1 MTPQNQHWPMSKIGY
16 ALVSTGEQNLDLQLS
31 ALHGAGCE
39 RIFQEKA
46 SGVKE
51 HPELERCLQM
61 LRPGDTLVVYKLD
74 RLGRSLK
81 NLVEIVD
88 DLSKRGVSITS
99 IKDNIDA
106 STATG
111 WMMINLFATLAEF
124 EREMIA
130 ERCQA
135 GRKAAKERGVKFGRK
150 PGGQKRQQK
159 AKACATLYR
168 DGMTIPAIMQQLGIR
183 SRSTVYIYL
192 QQEKVKLRT
201 K

>member
-1 MTPQNQHWPMSKIGY
+1 MKIGY
-16 ALVSTGEQNLDLQLS
+16 ARVSTRDQNLDMQLS

-51 HPELERCLQM
+51 RPELERCLQM

-81 NLVEIVD
+81 NLVEIVY
-88 DLSKRGVSITS
+88 DLGKREVSITS

-111 WMMINLFATLAEF
+111 RMMINLFATLAEF
-124 EREMIA
+124 ERDMIA

-135 GRKAAKERGVKFGRK
+135 GRKAAKDRGVKFGRK
-150 PGGQKRQQK
+150 PGAKKIQEK
-159 AKACATLYR
+159 ARAAAALYKE
-168 DGMTIPAIMQQLGIR
+168 GMTIPAIMQQLNIK
-183 SRSTVYIYL
+183 SRSTVYVYL
-192 QQEKVKLRT
+192 KQEKVKLKT
-201 K
+201 QND

>member
-1 MTPQNQHWPMSKIGY
+1 MAKIGY
-16 ALVSTGEQNLDLQLS
+16 ARVSTRDQNLDMQLS

-39 RIFQEKA
+39 QIYQEKV
-46 SGVKE
+46 SGIKE
-51 HPELERCLQM
+51 RPELERCLQSLRSGDM
-61 LRPGDTLVVYKLD
+61 LVIYKLD

-81 NLVEIVD
+81 NLVEIID
-88 DLSKRGVSITS
+88 DLTRRGVVITS

-111 WMMINLFATLAEF
+111 RMMINLFATLAEF
-124 EREMIA
+124 ERDMIA
-130 ERCQA
+130 ERCKA

-150 PGGQKRQQK
+150 PGAKKIQEK
-159 AKACATLYR
+159 AKAAAALYK
-168 DGMTIPAIMQQLGIR
+168 DGMTIPAIMQQLGIK

-192 QQEKVKLRT
+192 QQEKIKLRT

>member
-1 MTPQNQHWPMSKIGY
+1 MKIGY
-16 ALVSTGEQNLDLQLS
+16 ARVSTRDQNLDMQLS

-39 RIFQEKA
+39 RIFQEKV

-51 HPELERCLQM
+51 RPELDRCLQM

-88 DLSKRGVSITS
+88 DLTKREVNITS

-111 WMMINLFATLAEF
+111 RMMVNLFATLAEF

-135 GRKAAKERGVKFGRK
+135 GRKAAKNRGVKFGRK
-150 PGGQKRQQK
+150 PGARKIQEK
-159 AKACATLYR
+159 AKATAALYK
-168 DGMTIPAIMQQLGIR
+168 DGMTIPAIMQQLGIK
-183 SRSTVYIYL
+183 SRSTVYVYL
-192 QQEKVKLRT
+192 KQEKVKLKT
-201 K
+201 KK

>member
-1 MTPQNQHWPMSKIGY
+1 MKIGY
-16 ALVSTGEQNLDLQLS
+16 ARVSTRDQNLDMQLS

-51 HPELERCLQM
+51 RPELERCLQS
-61 LRPGDTLVVYKLD
+61 LRSGDTLVVYKLD

-88 DLSKRGVSITS
+88 DLTRRGVAITS

-111 WMMINLFATLAEF
+111 RMMINLFATLAEF
-124 EREMIA
+124 ERDMIA

-135 GRKAAKERGVKFGRK
+135 GRKAAKERGVRFGRK
-150 PGGQKRQQK
+150 PGAKKIQEK
-159 AKACATLYR
+159 ARAAAALYKE
-168 DGMTIPAIMQQLGIR
+168 GMTIPAIMQQLNIK
-183 SRSTVYIYL
+183 SRSTVYVYL
-192 QQEKVKLRT
+192 KQEKVKLKT
-201 K
+201 QND

>member
-1 MTPQNQHWPMSKIGY
+1 MAKIGY
-16 ALVSTGEQNLDLQLS
+16 ARVSTREQNLDMQLS

-39 RIFQEKA
+39 QIFQEKA
-46 SGVKE
+46 SGVRGR
-51 HPELERCLQM
+51 PELERCLQM

-88 DLSKRGVSITS
+88 DLNKREVSITS

-111 WMMINLFATLAEF
+111 RMMINLFATLAEF
-124 EREMIA
+124 ERDMIA

-135 GRKAAKERGVKFGRK
+135 GRKAAKERGVRFGRK
-150 PGGQKRQQK
+150 PGGKKIQEK
-159 AKACATLYR
+159 AKACAALYR

-183 SRSTVYIYL
+183 SRSTVYVYL
-192 QQEKVKLRT
+192 KQEKVKLKT
-201 K
+201 QN

>member
-1 MTPQNQHWPMSKIGY
+1 MAKIGY
-16 ALVSTGEQNLDLQLS
+16 ARVSTRDQNLDMQLS

-39 RIFQEKA
+39 QIYQEKV

-51 HPELERCLQM
+51 RPELERCLQS
-61 LRPGDTLVVYKLD
+61 LRSGDMLVVYKLD

-81 NLVEIVD
+81 NLVEIID
-88 DLSKRGVSITS
+88 DLTRRGVVITS

-111 WMMINLFATLAEF
+111 RMMINLFATLAEF
-124 EREMIA
+124 ERDMIA

-150 PGGQKRQQK
+150 PGSKKIQEK
-159 AKACATLYR
+159 AKACAALYK

-192 QQEKVKLRT
+192 QQEKIKLRT

>member
-1 MTPQNQHWPMSKIGY
+1 MAKIGY
-16 ALVSTGEQNLDLQLS
+16 ARVSTRDQNLDMQLS

-39 RIFQEKA
+39 QIYQEKV
-46 SGVKE
+46 SGIKE
-51 HPELERCLQM
+51 RPELERCLQS
-61 LRPGDTLVVYKLD
+61 LRSGDMLVVYKLD

-81 NLVEIVD
+81 NLVEIID
-88 DLSKRGVSITS
+88 DLTRRGVVITS

-111 WMMINLFATLAEF
+111 RMMINLFATLAEF
-124 EREMIA
+124 ERDMIA

-150 PGGQKRQQK
+150 PGAKKIQEK
-159 AKACATLYR
+159 AKAAAALYK
-168 DGMTIPAIMQQLGIR
+168 DGMTIPAIMQQLSIR

-192 QQEKVKLRT
+192 KQEKVKLRAEQT
-201 K
+201 KQ

>member
-1 MTPQNQHWPMSKIGY
+1 MKIGY
-16 ALVSTGEQNLDLQLS
+16 ARVSTRDQNLDMQLS

-39 RIFQEKA
+39 RIFQEKV

-51 HPELERCLQM
+51 RPELDRCLQM

-88 DLSKRGVSITS
+88 DLTKREVNITS

-111 WMMINLFATLAEF
+111 RMMVNLFATLAEF
-124 EREMIA
+124 ERDMIA

-135 GRKAAKERGVKFGRK
+135 GRKAAKDRGVKFGRK
-150 PGGQKRQQK
+150 PGAKKIQEK
-159 AKACATLYR
+159 ARAAAALYKE
-168 DGMTIPAIMQQLGIR
+168 GMTIPAIMQQLNIK
-183 SRSTVYIYL
+183 SRSTVYVYL
-192 QQEKVKLRT
+192 KQEHVKLRNSG
-201 K
+201 

>member
-1 MTPQNQHWPMSKIGY
+1 MKIGY
-16 ALVSTGEQNLDLQLS
+16 ARVSTRDQNLDMQLA
-31 ALHGAGCE
+31 ALHEAGCE
-39 RIFQEKA
+39 QIFSEKV

-51 HPELERCLQM
+51 RPELERCLQS
-61 LRPGDTLVVYKLD
+61 LRSGDTLVIYKFD

-81 NLVEIVD
+81 NLVEIID
-88 DLSKRGVSITS
+88 DLTRREVAICS

-106 STATG
+106 TTATG
-111 WMMINLFATLAEF
+111 RMMINLFAVLAEF
-124 EREMIA
+124 ERDMIA

-150 PGGQKRQQK
+150 PGAKKIQEK
-159 AKACATLYR
+159 AKAAAALYK

-201 K
+201 EQTKQ

>member
-1 MTPQNQHWPMSKIGY
+1 MKIGY
-16 ALVSTGEQNLDLQLS
+16 ARVSTRDQNLDMQLS

-39 RIFQEKA
+39 QIYQEKV
-46 SGVKE
+46 SGIKE
-51 HPELERCLQM
+51 RPELERCLQS
-61 LRPGDTLVVYKLD
+61 LRSGDMLVVYKLD

-81 NLVEIVD
+81 NLVEIID
-88 DLSKRGVSITS
+88 DLTRRGVVITS

-111 WMMINLFATLAEF
+111 RMMINLFATLAEF
-124 EREMIA
+124 ERDMIA

-150 PGGQKRQQK
+150 PGAKKIQEK
-159 AKACATLYR
+159 AKAAAALYK

-192 QQEKVKLRT
+192 QQEKIKLRT

>member
-1 MTPQNQHWPMSKIGY
+1 MKIGY
-16 ALVSTGEQNLDLQLS
+16 ARVSTREQNLDLQIT

-39 RIFQEKA
+39 QIYQEKV

-51 HPELERCLQM
+51 RPELKRCLQS
-61 LRPGDTLVVYKLD
+61 LRSGDTLVVYKLD

-88 DLSKRGVSITS
+88 DLTHRGVAICS

-111 WMMINLFATLAEF
+111 RMMVNLFAMLAEF

-135 GRKAAKERGVKFGRK
+135 ERKAAKERGVKFGRK
-150 PGGQKRQQK
+150 PGGQKQQQK
-159 AKACATLYR
+159 AKACAALYR
-168 DGMTIPAIMQQLGIR
+168 DGMTIPAIMQQQGIK
-183 SRSTVYIYL
+183 SRSTVYVYL
-192 QQEKVKLRT
+192 KQEHVKLRNSG
-201 K
+201 

>member
-1 MTPQNQHWPMSKIGY
+1 MKIGY
-16 ALVSTGEQNLDLQLS
+16 ARVSTRDQNLDMQLA

-39 RIFQEKA
+39 QIYQEKV

-51 HPELERCLQM
+51 RPELERCLQS
-61 LRPGDTLVVYKLD
+61 LRSGDTLVVYKLD

-81 NLVEIVD
+81 NLVEIID
-88 DLSKRGVSITS
+88 DLTRRGVVITS

-111 WMMINLFATLAEF
+111 RMMINLFATLAEF
-124 EREMIA
+124 ERDMIA

-135 GRKAAKERGVKFGRK
+135 GRKSAKERGVKFGRK
-150 PGGQKRQQK
+150 PGAKKIQEK
-159 AKACATLYR
+159 AKAAAALYK

-192 QQEKVKLRT
+192 QQEKIKLRT

>member
-1 MTPQNQHWPMSKIGY
+1 MAKIGY
-16 ALVSTGEQNLDLQLS
+16 ARVSTRDQNLDMQLS

-39 RIFQEKA
+39 QIYQEKV
-46 SGVKE
+46 SGIKE
-51 HPELERCLQM
+51 RPELERCLQS
-61 LRPGDTLVVYKLD
+61 LRSGDMLVVYKLD

-81 NLVEIVD
+81 NLVEIID
-88 DLSKRGVSITS
+88 DLTRRGVVITS

-111 WMMINLFATLAEF
+111 RMMINLFATLAEF
-124 EREMIA
+124 ERDMIA

-150 PGGQKRQQK
+150 PGAKKIQEK
-159 AKACATLYR
+159 AKAAAALYK
-168 DGMTIPAIMQQLGIR
+168 DGMTIPAIMQQLSIR

-192 QQEKVKLRT
+192 KQEKVKLRT
-201 K
+201 EQTKQ

>member
-1 MTPQNQHWPMSKIGY
+1 MK
-16 ALVSTGEQNLDLQLS
+16 
-31 ALHGAGCE
+31 E
-39 RIFQEKA
+39 RL
-46 SGVKE
+46 
-51 HPELERCLQM
+51 ELERCLQS
-61 LRPGDTLVVYKLD
+61 LRSGDTLVVYKLD
-74 RLGRSLK
+74 RLGKSLR
-81 NLVEIVD
+81 NLVDIID
-88 DLSKRGVSITS
+88 DITRRGVAFTS

-111 WMMINLFATLAEF
+111 RMMINLFATLAEF
-124 EREMIA
+124 ERDMIA

-150 PGGQKRQQK
+150 PGAKKIQEK
-159 AKACATLYR
+159 AKAAAALYK

-192 QQEKVKLRT
+192 QQEKVKLKT

>member
-1 MTPQNQHWPMSKIGY
+1 MAKIGY
-16 ALVSTGEQNLDLQLS
+16 ARVSTRDQNLDMQLS

-39 RIFQEKA
+39 QIYQEKV
-46 SGVKE
+46 SGIKE
-51 HPELERCLQM
+51 RPELERCLQS
-61 LRPGDTLVVYKLD
+61 LRSGDMLVVYKLD

-81 NLVEIVD
+81 NLVEIID
-88 DLSKRGVSITS
+88 DLTRRGVVITS

-111 WMMINLFATLAEF
+111 RMMINLFATLAEF
-124 EREMIA
+124 ERDMIA

-150 PGGQKRQQK
+150 PGAKKIQEK
-159 AKACATLYR
+159 AKAAAALYK

-192 QQEKVKLRT
+192 QQEKIKLRT

>member
-1 MTPQNQHWPMSKIGY
+1 MAKIGY
-16 ALVSTGEQNLDLQLS
+16 ARVSTRDQNLDMQLS

-39 RIFQEKA
+39 QIYQEKV

-51 HPELERCLQM
+51 RPELERCLQS
-61 LRPGDTLVVYKLD
+61 LRSGDTLVVYKLD

-81 NLVEIVD
+81 NLVEIID
-88 DLSKRGVSITS
+88 DLTRRGVVITS

-111 WMMINLFATLAEF
+111 RMMINLFATLAEF
-124 EREMIA
+124 ERDMIA

-150 PGGQKRQQK
+150 PGAKKIQEK
-159 AKACATLYR
+159 AKAAAALYK
-168 DGMTIPAIMQQLGIR
+168 DGMTIPVIMQQLGIK

-192 QQEKVKLRT
+192 QQEKIKLRT

>member
-1 MTPQNQHWPMSKIGY
+1 MKIGY
-16 ALVSTGEQNLDLQLS
+16 ARVSTRDQNLDMQLS

-39 RIFQEKA
+39 RIYQEKV
-46 SGVKE
+46 SGVKQR
-51 HPELERCLQM
+51 PELERCLQS
-61 LRPGDTLVVYKLD
+61 LRSGDTLVVYKLD

-81 NLVEIVD
+81 NLVEIID
-88 DLSKRGVSITS
+88 DLTRRGVVITS

-111 WMMINLFATLAEF
+111 RMMINLFATLAEF
-124 EREMIA
+124 ERDMIA

-150 PGGQKRQQK
+150 PGAKKIQEK
-159 AKACATLYR
+159 AKAAAALYK
-168 DGMTIPAIMQQLGIR
+168 DGMTIPAIMQQLGIK

-192 QQEKVKLRT
+192 KQEKVKLRT

>member
-1 MTPQNQHWPMSKIGY
+1 MAKIGY
-16 ALVSTGEQNLDLQLS
+16 ARVSTRDQNLDMQLS

-39 RIFQEKA
+39 QIYQEKV

-51 HPELERCLQM
+51 RPELERCLQS
-61 LRPGDTLVVYKLD
+61 LRSGDMLVVYKLD

-81 NLVEIVD
+81 NLVEIID
-88 DLSKRGVSITS
+88 DLTRRGVVITS

-111 WMMINLFATLAEF
+111 RMMINLFATLAEF
-124 EREMIA
+124 ERDMIA

-150 PGGQKRQQK
+150 PGAKKIQEK
-159 AKACATLYR
+159 AKAAAALYK

-192 QQEKVKLRT
+192 QQEKIKLRT